1 MLKSAIDKEINQELL
16 MDEMNRKIY
25 KLKHLYKN
33 IIYGQSLGISYLKKE
48 LAGRIQQIYLLN
60 NADSMS
66 ENELKKLFTN
76 IDFEITLNRF
86 KTLIRLSETSNQLDT
101 IGLASSDSE
110 NENTDQTSIENDN
123 NDENETEKSDDDN
136 SEYEFY
142 DTTIDTN
149 NRTRL
154 ENLQAFLTAIGQDI
168 ELENAETKNRNM
180 NYYIKMGQMYF
191 VSVFLEQNR
200 LLGLE
205 LIGGE
210 NSETPIII
218 WRILPDSIATSAII
232 GCFCPGDILMSV
244 QSIDVTN
251 KTRNEAINII
261 NEHRNNWCRFGVLR
275 IPVKLLTEDYNLE
288 ITHNDPFKINYG

>member
-1 MLKSAIDKEINQELL
+1 MKSAIDKEINQELL
-16 MDEMNRKIY
+16 MDEMNKKID
-25 KLKHLYKN
+25 KLKHRYKN

-48 LAGRIQQIYLLN
+48 LAGRIQQIYLLDN
-60 NADSMS
+60 VDSLLNSMS
-66 ENELKKLFTN
+66 ESDLRKLFTN

-86 KTLIRLSETSNQLDT
+86 KTLIRLSETSAQLDT
-101 IGLASSDSE
+101 IELTSSDSE
-110 NENTDQTSIENDN
+110 NEDPDQQSIES
-123 NDENETEKSDDDN
+123 NETEKSDSD
-136 SEYEFY
+136 YEIY
-142 DTTIDTN
+142 NTTIDTN

-154 ENLQAFLTAIGQDI
+154 ENLRAFLMAIGQEI
-168 ELENAETKNRNM
+168 SLQNTETKNRNM

-191 VSVFLEQNR
+191 VSIFLEKDR

-210 NSETPIII
+210 YPETPIII
-218 WRILPDSIATSAII
+218 WRILPDSIATSTMI

-251 KTRNEAINII
+251 KTRSETVNII
-261 NEHRNNWCRFGVLR
+261 NEYQNNWCRFGVLR

-288 ITHNDPFKINYG
+288 IIHSDPFQINYG